1 MLCYTQSQLRAS
13 SERVQLQK
21 VPVPQT
27 VSTWMCVLGLYVT
40 TLSEMSVRDLTL
52 PPFTAVRCDA
62 DTANALR
69 LWWRVM
75 AASARTVRTLKS
87 SPSYVIKPFGKL
99 KSATRWHSRPKLVRR
114 TDDTSKAVTARSLGA
129 RKSESWWWSRW
140 RGWGEG
146 GSEWSCAICPF
157 SLVLNLEP
165 WNA

>member
-1 MLCYTQSQLRAS
+1 MLCYSQSQLRAS

-69 LWWRVM
+69 LW
-75 AASARTVRTLKS
+75 
-87 SPSYVIKPFGKL
+87 
-99 KSATRWHSRPKLVRR
+99 
-114 TDDTSKAVTARSLGA
+114 
-129 RKSESWWWSRW
+129 
-140 RGWGEG
+140 
-146 GSEWSCAICPF
+146 
-157 SLVLNLEP
+157 
-165 WNA
+165 